1 MLVPARAHSLWL
13 CSSRQDQLLSFHA
26 AGVDAAGVDAAGVD
40 AGMEAGMDAGIDA
53 GIDGAGIVGALNQ
66 MASR

>member
-13 CSSRQDQLLSFHA
+13 CPSRQDQLLSFHA
-26 AGVDAAGVDAAGVD
+26 AGVDAAGVDA
-40 AGMEAGMDAGIDA
+40 GMEAGIDA
-53 GIDGAGIVGALNQ
+53 GIDGAGKVGALNQ

>member
-13 CSSRQDQLLSFHA
+13 CSSRQDQLRSFH
-26 AGVDAAGVDAAGVD
+26 AAGVDAAGVD

-53 GIDGAGIVGALNQ
+53 GKDAGKDGAGIVGALNQ